1 MSKYV
6 VIDLEMCKVPKGIS
20 KIKNIK
26 NEIIQIGAALLDEE
40 LEITDHFST
49 FVKPQF
55 GWVDTFI
62 EKLTGIGTD
71 NIKDAPGIEEATKAL
86 LDWMPEDAVMVSW
99 SMTDR
104 KQLERELK
112 AKGITFEE
120 LDHLYETWIDSQQMF
135 SEKVDAYRKYTL
147 KEALI
152 AADICVEGREHDG
165 LADAWNTAL
174 LFAKMQNEKFELN
187 PYYESACF
195 GKEEETLTVT
205 MGELFKNLGI
215 QMATA

>member
-20 KIKNIK
+20 RIKNIK

-40 LEITDHFST
+40 FEITDHFST

-71 NIKDAPGIEEATKAL
+71 NIKDAPGIDEATRAL

-104 KQLERELK
+104 KQLERELE

-152 AADICVEGREHDG
+152 AADICIEGREHDG

-215 QMATA
+215 KTATA